1 MNSSPSSPEHQES
14 VQCFRELCCGGPGRP
29 EVTPG
34 EAHTQS
40 NSLALTL
47 KASSIEMKA
56 PHGEG
61 VDALGKTNW
70 FQGLW
75 PTDFSMPEPKFPHW
89 EISPVDSTEPGVSIR
104 RKTYNDPTRQA
115 LAPALRFNLERDA
128 VVSPIYSGGKGSVI
142 DYRAGNLLRLIDRAP
157 GLHRSFEM
165 IVHSHCLLLFRVR
178 LAGSG
183 EACLRLN
190 LDFDAADSGKVEDG
204 RIWRLHNQR
213 GWHGV
218 LLQAGANEGE
228 ALGLAV
234 YDCPTEWERD
244 AVIKDGIAKLA
255 RFDTQWDQLAA
266 AQSIEPFLTGKES
279 AVEKNL
285 IAAFVNRALR
295 NTRAGGQI
303 HQPSLLEFYGPEWDF
318 GDAVWINFLPAC
330 RYMLWIAPET
340 IANSIK
346 TLLDFQ
352 TPEGMVPQAVFS
364 RTTFDYSQIPN
375 ISPCVRDYYVFTGDR
390 HFLGQAYG
398 GFKNWYRWWMTHRNP
413 TGNGIIATGNAGQD
427 LYSAICEY
435 KDNGTDPNDPVV
447 FENTCNPLTRTPE
460 IAGRPERAYLPD
472 IVACQARMAED
483 LAFFA
488 RELGHTEDAAYFES
502 EYRRIREWANE
513 NLWDEATG
521 FYYPVARATGQKV
534 MKRTNTVYWL
544 MWAGLVPP
552 ERTKKLIEAL
562 FDPKQ
567 FFAKI
572 PVPMVALDDPSF
584 NPLCGHWGDAYSWPV
599 DAFKAFEA
607 LIRYGEWDR
616 AAEFCRHYNKG
627 VFEAI
632 GDTLQPAEFYHSAGY
647 PCGCPIMAT
656 AGLTPLNFQRYL
668 RDYERG
674 EAEREWSRF
683 VPHNL

>member
-1 MNSSPSSPEHQES
+1 MPYSQTNRLGLEIKGSGEEMPASE
-14 VQCFRELCCGGPGRP
+14 CG
-29 EVTPG
+29 
-34 EAHTQS
+34 Q
-40 NSLALTL
+40 
-47 KASSIEMKA
+47 I
-56 PHGEG
+56 
-61 VDALGKTNW
+61 DALGRTNW
-70 FQGLW
+70 FQGMW

-89 EISPVDSTEPGVSIR
+89 EVSPVDPSDLGVTIC
-104 RKTYNDPTRQA
+104 RKTYNDPSRQS
-115 LAPALRFNLERDA
+115 LAPVLRFGIEREGVA
-128 VVSPIYSGGKGSVI
+128 FPLYSGGNECAV
-142 DYRAGNLLRLIDRAP
+142 DFRTGNLLRLIDRSP
-157 GLHRSFEM
+157 GMARSFEM
-165 IVHSHCLLLFRVR
+165 IVHSHFLLLFRIRFSGPGAVR
-178 LAGSG
+178 LH
-183 EACLRLN
+183 
-190 LDFDAADSGKVEDG
+190 LDLEVDAADGGLVEDG
-204 RIWRLHNQR
+204 RVWRLHNQR

-218 LLQAGANEGE
+218 VLQPGAGEGE
-228 ALGLAV
+228 AVGMAV

-244 AVIKDGIAKLA
+244 AVIKDGLAKLA
-255 RFDTQWDQLAA
+255 SFDGLWKGVAA
-266 AQSIEPFLTGKES
+266 SQSIDPFLVGGES
-279 AVEKNL
+279 ASEKNMVG
-285 IAAFVNRALR
+285 AFVNRALR

-303 HQPSLLEFYGPEWDF
+303 HQPSLVEFYGPEWDF

-398 GFKNWYRWWMTHRNP
+398 GFKDWYRWWMTHRNP

-435 KDNGTDPNDPVV
+435 KDNGTDPNDPEV

-460 IAGRPERAYLPD
+460 IAGRPERAFLPD

-488 RELGHTEDAAYFES
+488 RELGHGEDAAYFEG

-521 FYYPVARATGQKV
+521 FYYPVVRATGQKV

-544 MWAGLVPP
+544 MWAGLVLP
-552 ERTKKLIEAL
+552 ERTIKLIEAL
-562 FDPKQ
+562 FDPEQ
-567 FFAKI
+567 FLAKI
-572 PVPMVALDDPSF
+572 PIPMVALNDPSF
-584 NPLCGHWGDAYSWPV
+584 NPLVGHWGDAYSWPV

-607 LIRYGEWDR
+607 LIRYGEWDL
-616 AAEFCRHYNKG
+616 AAKFCRHYNKG

-647 PCGCPIMAT
+647 PCGCPIMGT

-674 EAEREWSRF
+674 DAEREWSRF
-683 VPHNL
+683 IPGQL

>member
-1 MNSSPSSPEHQES
+1 
-14 VQCFRELCCGGPGRP
+14 
-29 EVTPG
+29 
-34 EAHTQS
+34 
-40 NSLALTL
+40 
-47 KASSIEMKA
+47 
-56 PHGEG
+56 
-61 VDALGKTNW
+61 
-70 FQGLW
+70 
-75 PTDFSMPEPKFPHW
+75 
-89 EISPVDSTEPGVSIR
+89 
-104 RKTYNDPTRQA
+104 
-115 LAPALRFNLERDA
+115 
-128 VVSPIYSGGKGSVI
+128 
-142 DYRAGNLLRLIDRAP
+142 
-157 GLHRSFEM
+157 M
-165 IVHSHCLLLFRVR
+165 IVHSHFLLLFRVR
-178 LAGSG
+178 LGGSG
-183 EACLRLN
+183 EARLCLN
-190 LDFDAADSGKVEDG
+190 LDFDAADEGAVEEG
-204 RIWRLHNQR
+204 RVWRLHNQR

-218 LLQAGANEGE
+218 LLQAGGAEGE

-234 YDCPTEWERD
+234 FDCPTEWERD
-244 AVIKDGIAKLA
+244 AVIKDAIAKLA
-255 RFDTQWDQLAA
+255 RFDAIWKRLAE
-266 AQSIEPFLTGKES
+266 AQSIEPFTTGKETPS
-279 AVEKNL
+279 EKNMV
-285 IAAFVNRALR
+285 AAFVNRALR

-303 HQPSLLEFYGPEWDF
+303 HQASLLEFYGPEWDF

-390 HFLGQAYG
+390 HFLGRAYT
-398 GFKNWYRWWMTHRNP
+398 GFKAWYAWWMTHRNP
-413 TGNGIIATGNAGQD
+413 TDNGIIATGNAGQD

-435 KDNGTDPNDPVV
+435 KDNGTDPNAPEV
-447 FENTCNPLTRTPE
+447 FQNTCNPLTRTPE

-488 RELGHTEDAAYFES
+488 RELGHAEDAAYFES
-502 EYRRIREWANE
+502 EYRHIWEWVNM

-521 FYYPVARATGQKV
+521 FYYPAVRATGQKV

-572 PVPMVALDDPSF
+572 PVPMVALNDPSF
-584 NPLCGHWGDAYSWPV
+584 NPLVGHWGDAYSWPI

-607 LIRYGEWDR
+607 LIRYSEWDR

-632 GDTLQPAEFYHSAGY
+632 GDTLQPAEFYHSAGF
-647 PCGCPIMAT
+647 PCGCPIMGT

-668 RDYERG
+668 YDHERG
-674 EAEREWSRF
+674 KAECEWSRF
-683 VPHNL
+683 VPEKL

>member
-1 MNSSPSSPEHQES
+1 MKASPNYPADQES
-14 VQCFRELCCGGPGRP
+14 LQCYRELCCLGPGRP
-29 EVTPG
+29 EPVPG
-34 EAHTQS
+34 TARAQRNELRVQVAAAAEGLS
-40 NSLALTL
+40 APP
-47 KASSIEMKA
+47 AS
-56 PHGEG
+56 GW
-61 VDALGKTNW
+61 DALGKTNW

-89 EISPVDSTEPGVSIR
+89 EVSPVDANETGVVIR
-104 RKTYNDPTRQA
+104 RTTYNDPLRQS
-115 LAPALRFNLERDA
+115 LAPLLRFEIERGG
-128 VVSPIYSGGKGSVI
+128 VTEPLYSGDETGSI
-142 DYRAGNLLRLIDRAP
+142 DFRTGNLLSLRDTAG
-157 GLHRSFEM
+157 GLQRSFEM
-165 IVHSHCLLLFRVR
+165 IVHSHFLLLFRIR
-178 LAGSG
+178 FGG
-183 EACLRLN
+183 EGEVGLRLG
-190 LDFDAADSGKVEDG
+190 LEFDAADHGTTENG
-204 RIWRLHNQR
+204 RVWRLHNGR

-218 LLQAGANEGE
+218 TLQPSSRDGE
-228 ALGLAV
+228 VLGLAV
-234 YDCPTEWERD
+234 YDSPTEWERD
-244 AVIKDGIAKLA
+244 AVIKDGLTKLT
-255 RFDTQWDQLAA
+255 RFDGIWDRLASSQA
-266 AQSIEPFLTGKES
+266 IEPFLAGGES
-279 AVEKNL
+279 QSEKNL
-285 IAAFVNRALR
+285 IGAFVNRALR

-303 HQPSLLEFYGPEWDF
+303 HQPSLVEFYGPEWDF

-340 IANSIK
+340 IANSIR

-398 GFKNWYRWWMTHRNP
+398 SFKNWYRWWMTHRNP

-435 KDNGTDPNDPVV
+435 KDNGTDPNDPEV

-472 IVACQARMAED
+472 IVACQAHMAED

-488 RELGHTEDAAYFES
+488 RELGHVEDAAYFEG

-521 FYYPVARATGQKV
+521 FYYPVVRANGKKV

-567 FFAKI
+567 FLAKI

-647 PCGCPIMAT
+647 PCGCPIMGT

-668 RDYERG
+668 RDHARG
-674 EAEREWSRF
+674 HAEREWSRF
-683 VPHNL
+683 IP